1 MLTIVKRLT
10 IERASENIPKSL
22 VVQYLAIISLL
33 KRNRNALINEPIMTI
48 TVPRVNI

>member
-22 VVQYLAIISLL
+22 VVQYLAIKSLL
-33 KRNRNALINEPIMTI
+33 KRKRNEAIKEPIMTI
-48 TVPRVNI
+48 TVPLVTI